1 MAIVINKTVSD
12 AASTACFEI
21 SNDDGGESVSIDASS
36 LSGAHEDLKQSIM
49 VTRVFGTVVP
59 TGAGAGYV
67 TLAWGNGQEFL
78 YLPQGVHDIDMCYET
93 ADYAD
98 GDGDIVVTAEADTRF
113 SLKIFVKKVIGF
125 PLSMAH
131 ARNRP

>member
-1 MAIVINKTVSD
+1 MAIVINKIVSD

-21 SNDDGGESVSIDASS
+21 ANDSGEESVSIDASS
-36 LSGAHEDLKQSIM
+36 LSGADEDLKQSIM
-49 VTRVFGTVVP
+49 VTRVFATV
-59 TGAGAGYV
+59 ASSDNNASYV

-78 YLPQGVHDIDMCYET
+78 YIPQGVSDINMSYET

-98 GDGDIVVTAEADTRF
+98 GDGDVVVTASANTLF